1 MREMYFSEIM
11 GTLWKQGVGLEVEIE
26 DYSVD
31 QKNAQIRGYIDG
43 SRAVIV

>member
-31 QKNAQIRGYIDG
+31 QKNAQIRGYID
-43 SRAVIV
+43 RVPYFH